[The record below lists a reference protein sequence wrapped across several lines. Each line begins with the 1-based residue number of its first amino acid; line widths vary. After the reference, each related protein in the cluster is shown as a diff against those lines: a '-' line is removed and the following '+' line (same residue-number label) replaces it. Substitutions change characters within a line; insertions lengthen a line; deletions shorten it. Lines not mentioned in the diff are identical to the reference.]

1 MWTRGGGRA
10 ATRRVVVMVAYVLT
24 VAGCAAGTSAPQPDA
39 TAGGSI
45 RAGGP
50 SVTAATSASATS
62 GVDMAFAPTT
72 AVAPTAQAQPIGPPP
87 ATGPVLAASAPVSLR
102 IPAIG
107 VDSTLIELGLNPD
120 STVEVPP
127 LDDPVSPAGWYT
139 GSPEP
144 GTAGPS
150 IILGHIDSRA
160 YGPGV
165 FYRLGELRPA
175 DVVEIARADGS
186 VATFRVD
193 GVETFD
199 KNAFPTLQVY
209 GNIDHAG
216 LRLITCGGVFDA
228 TTRNYESNIVA
239 FASLVAP

>member
-1 MWTRGGGRA
+1 M
-10 ATRRVVVMVAYVLT
+10 L
-24 VAGCAAGTSAPQPDA
+24 AP
-39 TAGGSI
+39 
-45 RAGGP
+45 
-50 SVTAATSASATS
+50 
-62 GVDMAFAPTT
+62 
-72 AVAPTAQAQPIGPPP
+72 
-87 ATGPVLAASAPVSLR
+87 SAPVSLR

-120 STVEVPP
+120 HTVEVPP

-165 FYRLGELRPA
+165 FYRLGELQPA
-175 DVVEIARADGS
+175 DLVEITRADGS
-186 VATFRVD
+186 LATFRVD
-193 GVETFD
+193 SVRDYD
-199 KNAFPTLQVY
+199 KDAFPTLEIY

-228 TTRNYESNIVA
+228 ATRNYESNIVA
-239 FASLVAP
+239 FASLVAT